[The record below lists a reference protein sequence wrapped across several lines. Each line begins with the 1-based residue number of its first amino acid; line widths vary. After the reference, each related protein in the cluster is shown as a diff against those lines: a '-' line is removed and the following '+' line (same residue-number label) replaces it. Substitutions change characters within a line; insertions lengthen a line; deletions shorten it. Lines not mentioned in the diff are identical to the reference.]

1 MIFSLPNM
9 EKWLENK
16 FTNCFNFEHT
26 IFLSENIL
34 EFLLQKHKF
43 KIIQK
48 QYFKEHSIFYHV
60 CKDESINTQN
70 IVLKNEYE
78 KNKKLFLDMKKYYQ
92 EKILYLNEILENTTK
107 KVYLFGAHLF
117 GQYLIFQGLNTMK
130 IINILDNNPSKQEK
144 RLYGTKFTVKS
155 PKILKDQDNSLVILN
170 AGVYNDEIEKDILE
184 NINQK
189 IEILKL

>member
-16 FTNCFNFEHT
+16 FTNCLNFEHT

-78 KNKKLFLDMKKYYQ
+78 KNKHSSHFKPTLILISIFLKKLK
-92 EKILYLNEILENTTK
+92 
-107 KVYLFGAHLF
+107 
-117 GQYLIFQGLNTMK
+117 
-130 IINILDNNPSKQEK
+130 PS
-144 RLYGTKFTVKS
+144 F
-155 PKILKDQDNSLVILN
+155 
-170 AGVYNDEIEKDILE
+170 
-184 NINQK
+184 
-189 IEILKL
+189 